1 MTIHDFDCVR
11 WLAASEPVEISA
23 MAACLVDPMFA
34 ELGDV
39 DTSIVSVR
47 FENGAL
53 AVIDNSRR
61 SGFGYDVRTEIFGSE
76 GRSSSA
82 STGTRRVTALTGP
95 ACRPTTSISSSSG
108 STRPMST
115 RSATSST

>member
-1 MTIHDFDCVR
+1 
-11 WLAASEPVEISA
+11 

-47 FENGAL
+47 FESGAL

-76 GRSSSA
+76 GALFVGFHRD
-82 STGTRRVTALTGP
+82 TPVTALTG
-95 ACRPTTSISSSSG
+95 SG
-108 STRPMST
+108 VSTDHVYFFLERFDQAYVDEIRKPRGRT
-115 RSATSST
+115 VLEEKT

>member
-1 MTIHDFDCVR
+1 
-11 WLAASEPVEISA
+11 

-34 ELGDV
+34 ELGDI

-47 FENGAL
+47 FESGAL

-76 GRSSSA
+76 GALLVGFHRD
-82 STGTRRVTALTGP
+82 TPVTALTGSGVST
-95 ACRPTTSISSSSG
+95 ATTSICSSSG
-108 STRPMST
+108 STRPTST
-115 RSATSST
+115 RSATSSM